1 MAGMELDHKEID
13 NGVVVVAVAGRVM
26 LGVESQQIETLT
38 KDLLAKG
45 HRKLVFDMSGITR
58 IDSTGIGRFI
68 SALNHVMRAGGK
80 MHMAAAGGP
89 VREGFRVTRLDTV
102 FRFFGT
108 VEEAA
113 AGLS

>member
-1 MAGMELDHKEID
+1 MKLDHKEVE
-13 NGVVVVAVAGRVM
+13 NGVVVIAVAGKVM
-26 LGVESQQIETLT
+26 LGAESQGIETLT
-38 KDLLAKG
+38 RDLLAQG
-45 HRKLVFDMSGITR
+45 HRKLVFDMSRITQ

-68 SALNHVMRAGGK
+68 SALNYVMRAGGK
-80 MHMAAAGGP
+80 MHMAAAEGA

-113 AGLS
+113 AGMIS

>member
-1 MAGMELDHKEID
+1 MELDHREIG
-13 NGVVVVAVAGRVM
+13 NGIVVIAVTGRVM
-26 LGVESQQIETLT
+26 LGVESQRIETLT

-58 IDSTGIGRFI
+58 IDSTGIGQFI
-68 SALNHVMRAGGK
+68 SALNHVMRAGGT
-80 MHMAAAGGP
+80 MHMAGAEGP
-89 VREGFRVTRLDTV
+89 IREGFRVTRLDTV

-113 AGLS
+113 AGLG